1 MQKMDYDLI
10 IIGAGPAGYV
20 AAIRAGQLGMKT
32 ALIEKKDVGGMCLNW
47 GCIPTKA
54 LIESAKLYTRIKSAS
69 KMGID
74 GIDPLNL
81 SFNWNKSVSRAGDVV
96 KKLTGGVNFLLKKNG
111 IDVIK
116 GEAKITSAN
125 SVSVQNRSIEA
136 KNILLATGSY
146 PAGIDLDIPKQKYID
161 VENMLDLESLPNRIV
176 IYGHGPTT
184 LELAQFFRMVDLEVT
199 LVSPEENLLPGID
212 KYLLEF
218 SLKKAKALGIKIIAG
233 QNVSV
238 TEEGD
243 LLSQGEIIP
252 FDLLIN
258 CSWRKSIIPAS
269 DLTFKVDDKGFIEV
283 SDHLETSV
291 PGIFAAGD
299 MNGLSYLAH
308 AASAQGIF
316 VVNFLNGVR
325 GQMDISQFPVNVY
338 TDPEMSQ
345 IGLTE
350 EQVRESGIEYRIGEF
365 PMTANGKALAEDAGE
380 GFIRIL
386 SEKKFGEV
394 LGVQIVAA
402 NATDLIAEAAAFM
415 SVEATVYDVARTVH
429 AHPTISEV
437 FLEAGMDAAD
447 KPIHK

>member
-1 MQKMDYDLI
+1 MDYDVI

-32 ALIEKKDVGGMCLNW
+32 ALIEKKDLGGMCLNW

-54 LIESAKLYTRIKSAS
+54 LIESAKLYNRIQHASA
-69 KMGID
+69 MGID
-74 GIDPLNL
+74 GVDPDQLH
-81 SFNWNKSVSRAGDVV
+81 FNWKNSVARAEKVV
-96 KKLTGGVNFLLKKNG
+96 KKLTGGVHFLLKKNG
-111 IDVIK
+111 VDVIQ
-116 GEAKITSAN
+116 GEAHIIQADQ
-125 SVSVQNRSIEA
+125 VSVNNSTLST
-136 KNILLATGSY
+136 KNILIATGSY
-146 PAGIDLDIPKQKYID
+146 PAPVPLDVPSEKLLE
-161 VENMLDLESLPNRIV
+161 VENLMKLEALPGRLV

-184 LELAQFFRMVDLEVT
+184 LELAQFFRMIDHEVT
-199 LVSPEENLLPGID
+199 LVSPQEDLLPGID
-212 KYLLEF
+212 QHLQEF
-218 SLKKAKALGIKIIAG
+218 ILKKVKGQGIRVYAG
-233 QNVSV
+233 KKVSMNNKQ
-238 TEEGD
+238 ELQAGD
-243 LLSQGEIIP
+243 DPIP

-258 CSWRKSIIPAS
+258 CSWRRAVIPKTDVHFELDS
-269 DLTFKVDDKGFIEV
+269 QGYIRVDEQ
-283 SDHLETSV
+283 LETSE
-291 PGIFAAGD
+291 PGVYAAGD
-299 MNGLSYLAH
+299 VNGLSYLAH

-316 VVNFLNGVR
+316 IINKLQGIAGNL
-325 GQMDISQFPVNVY
+325 DITQFPVNVY
-338 TDPEMSQ
+338 TWPEMSQ
-345 IGLTE
+345 IGYTE
-350 EQVRESGIEYRIGEF
+350 AQVREMNIEYRIGEF

-429 AHPTISEV
+429 AHPTVSEV